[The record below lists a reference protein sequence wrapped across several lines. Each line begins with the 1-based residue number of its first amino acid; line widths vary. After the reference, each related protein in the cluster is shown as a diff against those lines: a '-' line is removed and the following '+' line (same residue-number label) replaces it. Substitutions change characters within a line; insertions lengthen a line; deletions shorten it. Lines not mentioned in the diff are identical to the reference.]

1 MSPSRHRQAEV
12 GVDLKKLL
20 VLLPMWI
27 AFVLGSTLGADA
39 QNGDRPG
46 LGPDGDRNERSLA
59 GDDDDDEYE
68 FKLMNDG
75 SWMTTPGPRN
85 RLLIAR
91 FGLMIYLPAGSERKQ
106 LYNYLLSFF

>member
-46 LGPDGDRNERSLA
+46 LGPDGEIETKDGWRVMMVMMMMM
-59 GDDDDDEYE
+59 
-68 FKLMNDG
+68 MN
-75 SWMTTPGPRN
+75 MN
-85 RLLIAR
+85 L
-91 FGLMIYLPAGSERKQ
+91 
-106 LYNYLLSFF
+106 N